1 MKNEV
6 VMMNREVLVEYPNNP
21 YKVRLDA
28 EMVQLIES
36 IEEYGVLVPLIVW
49 KNEKGKYEIV
59 SGHRRKW
66 ACVYLGIDSLP
77 VIVKELDRNM
87 AAVMLVESNMQR
99 EKVLPSEKGFAYKLR
114 LEALQ
119 EIRTQ
124 EKNAGGQVVHEKRSR
139 DELAETSEESG
150 RQIQRYIR
158 LTKLI
163 PKLLELVDEKRIALT
178 PAVALSYLDVESQDI
193 IHEIIE
199 YEDMT
204 PSLHQATVMKELYQ
218 QGLLDYESIVN
229 IMAEQKPNQKEQIKI
244 KRELI
249 SHFFPEDYS
258 SKQIEQVIIKLLADW
273 RKREDRKRA
282 NRDSR

>member
-6 VMMNREVLVEYPNNP
+6 VMMNREDLFEYPNNP

-66 ACVYLGIDSLP
+66 ACVYLGIDALP
-77 VIVKELDRNM
+77 VIVKEMDRNM

-119 EIRTQ
+119 EIRAK
-124 EKNAGGQVVHEKRSR
+124 EKKTGGQVVHEKRSR

-163 PKLLELVDEKRIALT
+163 PKLLELVDENRIALT
-178 PAVALSYLDVESQDI
+178 PAVALSYLDAESQDI

-249 SHFFPEDYS
+249 SHFFPEEYS

-273 RKREDRKRA
+273 RRREDRKRM

>member
-6 VMMNREVLVEYPNNP
+6 VMMNREDLVEYPNNP

-66 ACVYLGIDSLP
+66 ACVYLGIDALP

-87 AAVMLVESNMQR
+87 ATVMLVESNMQR

-119 EIRTQ
+119 EIRAQ
-124 EKNAGGQVVHEKRSR
+124 EKKTGGQVVHDKRSR
-139 DELAETSEESG
+139 DELAETAEESG

-163 PKLLELVDEKRIALT
+163 PKLLELVDENRIALT
-178 PAVALSYLDVESQDI
+178 PAVALSYLDAESQDI

-218 QGLLDYESIVN
+218 QGLLDYESILN

-249 SHFFPEDYS
+249 SHFFPEEYS
-258 SKQIEQVIIKLLADW
+258 SKQIEQVIIKLLEDW
-273 RKREDRKRA
+273 RRREDRKRV

>member
-6 VMMNREVLVEYPNNP
+6 IMMNREDLVEYPNNP

-36 IEEYGVLVPLIVW
+36 VEEYGVLVPLIAW

-66 ACVYLGIDSLP
+66 ACVYLCIEEMP

-119 EIRTQ
+119 EIRAQ
-124 EKNAGGQVVHEKRSR
+124 EKKTGGQVVHEKRSR

-163 PKLLELVDEKRIALT
+163 PKLLELVDENRIALT
-178 PAVALSYLDVESQDI
+178 PAVALSYLDAESQDI

-229 IMAEQKPNQKEQIKI
+229 IMSEQKPNQKEQIKI

-249 SHFFPEDYS
+249 SHFFPEEYS

-273 RKREDRKRA
+273 RRREERKRE

>member
-6 VMMNREVLVEYPNNP
+6 VMMNREDLVEYPNNP

-49 KNEKGKYEIV
+49 KNEKDKYEIV
-59 SGHRRKW
+59 SGHRRMW
-66 ACVYLGIDSLP
+66 ACVYLGIDELP
-77 VIVKELDRNM
+77 VIVKDLNRNM

-119 EIRTQ
+119 EIRAH
-124 EKNAGGQVVHEKRSR
+124 EKKTGGQVVHEKRSR
-139 DELAETSEESG
+139 DELAETSGESG

-163 PKLLELVDEKRIALT
+163 QKLLELVDENRIALT
-178 PAVALSYLDVESQDI
+178 PAVALSYLDAESQDI

-199 YEDMT
+199 YDDMT
-204 PSLHQATVMKELYQ
+204 PSLHQATIMKELYQ

-249 SHFFPEDYS
+249 SHFFPEEYS

-273 RKREDRKRA
+273 RRREERKRA